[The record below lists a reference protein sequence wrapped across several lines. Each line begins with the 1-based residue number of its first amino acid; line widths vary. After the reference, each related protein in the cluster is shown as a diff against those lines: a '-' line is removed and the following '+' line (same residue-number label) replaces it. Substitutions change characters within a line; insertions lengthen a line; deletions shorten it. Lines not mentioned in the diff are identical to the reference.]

1 MKLTHK
7 QVYHF
12 NLCAWKRAG
21 VNAAF
26 GIGVE
31 HYLKRF
37 MVLSVKKPV
46 F

>member
-1 MKLTHK
+1 MCYWNRTGNDA
-7 QVYHF
+7 V
-12 NLCAWKRAG
+12 
-21 VNAAF
+21 F

-31 HYLKRF
+31 HYFKRF